1 MLSLPYLAMEA
12 SLPGRVSKMANDVI
26 GNDIAVSHARLTTSL
41 LGPLH
46 GPLHGPHR
54 NPDFSDSSQIFFIS
68 GAVSMQTADR
78 PGRLT
83 LTKLTL

>member
-12 SLPGRVSKMANDVI
+12 SLPGHVSKMANDVI

-46 GPLHGPHR
+46 GPHR
-54 NPDFSDSSQIFFIS
+54 NPDFSDFSQIFFIS